1 MDSQQ
6 FHNKDIHLNV
16 NSEFGTNNGPI
27 QKHIRTISNSNLE
40 YIDFNKKVYINSK
53 PKVLIST
60 ISWGSLSGMAVHALN
75 LYKKLLANQ
84 IDASLLIF
92 ERKKFIKGSSL
103 QKELHLY
110 NLSYYAVYDFNYKS
124 TDDCCELMSYFC
136 NGTDSFDIIHINS
149 ILPDPLILLYQPVK
163 IFNKI
168 LIVQNH
174 GIFIHESQKISQ
186 KDVNNHKIDA
196 YIFAHKKSLPDY
208 HDLDKIN
215 SNYLTPKLIMITSM
229 YGADRFLNF
238 KPLYNNRDEC
248 FKKLWNIK
256 LKGLPV
262 IVIVARISNEKNHE
276 LLIKAI
282 SCIDKI
288 GMPVNLICAG
298 SGHIDIINDL
308 QNLAKQINVNERIH
322 FIGEIPPELIPEL
335 LYHADIFVLPSK
347 YEQFGL
353 VVLEAALMK
362 KPIILSKSAGAA
374 NHVII
379 HKKTGLLHSKDSITD
394 LAQCIEKILNNN
406 RLAQKLGKNAYK
418 LVCKNYTPDKL
429 VRKYIYLYNNYFKSK

>member
-6 FHNKDIHLNV
+6 FHNEDIHLNV
-16 NSEFGTNNGPI
+16 NSEFVTNNKLK
-27 QKHIRTISNSNLE
+27 QKHICTISNSNLE
-40 YIDFNKKVYINSK
+40 YIDYNKKISINGK
-53 PKVLIST
+53 PKILIST

-75 LYKKLLANQ
+75 LYKKLLENQ
-84 IDASLLIF
+84 IDALLLIF
-92 ERKKFIKGSSL
+92 ERKKFIKDSAL
-103 QKELHLY
+103 QKELHQY

-124 TDDCCELMSYFC
+124 ADDCNTLMSYFC
-136 NGTDSFDIIHINS
+136 CGENSCDIIHINS
-149 ILPDPLILLYQPVK
+149 ILPDPLILLYQSVK
-163 IFNKI
+163 FFNKI
-168 LIVQNH
+168 LVVQNH
-174 GIFIHESQKISQ
+174 GIFIQESQQISQ
-186 KDVNNHKIDA
+186 KDVNDHKIDA
-196 YIFAHKKSLPDY
+196 YIFAHKNSLSDF
-208 HDLDKIN
+208 HDFDKKKIK
-215 SNYLTPKLIMITSM
+215 YFIPKLIMATSM
-229 YGADRFLNF
+229 YGADRFLNY

-256 LKGLPV
+256 LKSRPV

-282 SCIDKI
+282 SCITKK
-288 GMPVNLICAG
+288 GMPANLICAG

-308 QNLAKQINVNERIH
+308 KNLAKQINVKEIIH

-335 LYHADIFVLPSK
+335 LFHADIFVLPSK

-374 NHVII
+374 NQVII

-394 LAQCIEKILNNN
+394 LAQCIEKLLNNDQ
-406 RLAQKLGKNAYK
+406 LAHKLGKNAYK
-418 LVCKNYTPDKL
+418 LVCKNYTPDRL
-429 VRKYIYLYNNYFKSK
+429 VRKYIYLYNNYFKIK